1 MSKHIW
7 VNQLPRLILWKPSVS
22 LSGIARTGEPIR
34 KGALREGRVQW
45 VVAISGRWKTY
56 SWVGQRSNAT

>member
-1 MSKHIW
+1 M
-7 VNQLPRLILWKPSVS
+7 NQLPRLITWKPSDS

-45 VVAISGRWKTY
+45 VVVILGRLKTY
-56 SWVGQRSNAT
+56 SWVGQRLNAS

>member
-1 MSKHIW
+1 MS
-7 VNQLPRLILWKPSVS
+7 QLPRLITWKPSDS

-45 VVAISGRWKTY
+45 VVVILGRLKTY
-56 SWVGQRSNAT
+56 SWVGQRLNAS